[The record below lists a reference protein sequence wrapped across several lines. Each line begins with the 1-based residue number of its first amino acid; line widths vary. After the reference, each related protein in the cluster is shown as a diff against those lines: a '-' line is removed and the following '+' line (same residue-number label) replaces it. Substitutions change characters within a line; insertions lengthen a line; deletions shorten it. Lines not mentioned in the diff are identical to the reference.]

1 METRQRTG
9 ARGEDTAAAYLT
21 TRGWRI
27 LDRNVRYREGELDIV
42 CMRDNVLAFVEVK
55 TRRSVRAGTG
65 AEAVTPAKQAR
76 IRRLAMRYLSERHP
90 RAGAVRFDV
99 IELRAS
105 AQRYE
110 VRHLEGAF

>member
-1 METRQRTG
+1 METRRRTG
-9 ARGEDTAAAYLT
+9 IKGEDAASAFLVR
-21 TRGWRI
+21 RGWQI

-42 CMRDNVLAFVEVK
+42 CCKDGILAFVEVK

-76 IRRLAMRYLSERHP
+76 IRRLAMRYLSERST
-90 RAGAVRFDV
+90 RYAAIRFDV
-99 IELRAS
+99 IELRAG
-105 AQRYE
+105 ADRYL